1 MTCLEQLYLHWCW
14 LSSSGK
20 FFKYTHSYNFFL
32 LVQLMVPLY
41 FYRVWNNVARQLWR
55 VADWYSPS
63 GKNIQSE
70 WFIISLQMHT
80 SLWCTSRVTVSCV
93 CRCFLQ
99 YTALAAQHCCRG
111 SFSWQT
117 LLGFMIAA
125 PPWLSIFLDTTVSC
139 CDTHWCSLMIASCCC
154 SPYSATGSQLIVF
167 FYFSLYQSCKI
178 MLKHL
183 CTCPSMEQD
192 T

>member
-1 MTCLEQLYLHWCW
+1 
-14 LSSSGK
+14 
-20 FFKYTHSYNFFL
+20 
-32 LVQLMVPLY
+32 MVPLY

-70 WFIISLQMHT
+70 WFIISLQMCI
-80 SLWCTSRVTVSCV
+80 SLWCTSRVAVSCV
-93 CRCFLQ
+93 CRCSLFYS
-99 YTALAAQHCCRG
+99 YTALVAQHCCRR
-111 SFSWQT
+111 SSSWQT
-117 LLGFMIAA
+117 LLGFLIVA
-125 PPWLSIFLDTTVSC
+125 PPTLSIFLATTVSC
-139 CDTHWCSLMIASCCC
+139 SDTLLTLFNDCYCCC